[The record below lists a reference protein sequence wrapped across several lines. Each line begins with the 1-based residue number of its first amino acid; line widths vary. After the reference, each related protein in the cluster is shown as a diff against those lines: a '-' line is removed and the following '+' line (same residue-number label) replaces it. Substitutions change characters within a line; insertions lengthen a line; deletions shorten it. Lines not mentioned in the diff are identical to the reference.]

1 MSKKLGKIFEVKRN
15 LRNIEKILAK
25 NESNE
30 NLNEIFGENILMKI
44 KYILSLTKC
53 LKSKILVSVE
63 PTVFQESFSFVIQTT
78 EKW

>member
-30 NLNEIFGENILMKI
+30 NLNEIFGQNILMKI

-78 EKW
+78 EK

>member
-15 LRNIEKILAK
+15 LRNIEKILVK
-25 NESNE
+25 NKSNE
-30 NLNEIFGENILMKI
+30 NLNEIFGQNILMKI
-44 KYILSLTKC
+44 KYILSLTKF

-78 EKW
+78 EK

>member
-15 LRNIEKILAK
+15 LRNIEKILVK

-30 NLNEIFGENILMKI
+30 NLNEIFGQNILMKI

-53 LKSKILVSVE
+53 LESKILVSVE

-78 EKW
+78 EK

>member
-15 LRNIEKILAK
+15 LRNIEKILVK

-30 NLNEIFGENILMKI
+30 NLNEIFGQNILIKI

-53 LKSKILVSVE
+53 LESKILVSVE

-78 EKW
+78 EK

>member
-15 LRNIEKILAK
+15 LRNIEKILVK

-30 NLNEIFGENILMKI
+30 NLNEIFGQNILMKI

-78 EKW
+78 EK